1 MDPFGSIGDARDI
14 RILIVDD
21 REENLV
27 SIETILEKENYTLMR
42 AESGR
47 AALRTL
53 LQRQDFS
60 LILMDV
66 QMPDMNGF
74 ETATMI
80 YEREKLREIPIIFI
94 TAHHRD
100 DEQIFK
106 GYRVGAVD
114 YIYKPV
120 APDLLRAKV
129 GVFAELYQKNLQLRV
144 QENEMAQA
152 NRILQREIN
161 ERKASERKISLLN
174 DRLLQNIQHLKA
186 VNEELDRFAYVASH
200 DLQEPIR
207 KILIF
212 TDKIL
217 TGSGTGED
225 TEKYLRKIRDSSA
238 KMQHF
243 VRDLLS
249 FSRHELHSEDFI
261 RTDLNLLVSDVL
273 GDLEVEIDNSKA
285 KISVGPLPEIWAIPS
300 LMRQMFQN
308 LLQNAMKFRRD
319 NSVPEISIYAE
330 TSRPDIPNEA
340 GPGKEDTVYDV
351 ISIMDNGI
359 GFDPKYADEIF
370 VLFKRLHP
378 YNEFQGSGVGL
389 SICKKII
396 EKHRGFITTKSKDGE
411 GSTFFIGI
419 PQKKMPLSREAVMF
433 PSGGNS

>member
-1 MDPFGSIGDARDI
+1 MNPTGSIADPRDI

-27 SIETILEKENYTLMR
+27 SIETILEKENYTLIR
-42 AESGR
+42 AESGK
-47 AALRTL
+47 AALREL
-53 LQRQDFS
+53 LHQQDFT

-74 ETATMI
+74 EVASLI

-94 TAHHRD
+94 TAHYRD

-106 GYRVGAVD
+106 GYKVGAVD

-120 APDLLRAKV
+120 SPELLRAKV
-129 GVFAELYQKNLQLRV
+129 GVFAELYHKNHLLRR
-144 QENEMAQA
+144 QENEMAQS
-152 NRILQREIN
+152 NRVLQREIN
-161 ERKASERKISLLN
+161 ERKASERKIIQLN
-174 DRLLQNIQHLKA
+174 ERLLHNIHHLKA

-217 TGSGTGED
+217 TGAGIGEE
-225 TEKYLRKIRDSSA
+225 TEKYLRKIRESSS

-261 RTDLNLLVSDVL
+261 RTDLNLLVQEVL
-273 GDLEVEIDNSKA
+273 GDLDVEIDNSKA
-285 KISVGPLPEIWAIPS
+285 SITVGTLPVIWAIPA
-300 LMRQMFQN
+300 LMRQMFLN

-319 NSVPEISIYAE
+319 GSPPEISIFTDTPQTGAPND
-330 TSRPDIPNEA
+330 PDPRKGN
-340 GPGKEDTVYDV
+340 TVFDIICIV
-351 ISIMDNGI
+351 DNGI
-359 GFDPKYADEIF
+359 GFDQKYADEIF

-396 EKHRGFITTKSKDGE
+396 EKHRGFITAKSKDGE
-411 GSTFFIGI
+411 GSTFVIGI
-419 PQKKMPLSREAVMF
+419 PQKKIPTAREAVMF